1 MLGRLLAGTTGKRK
15 SPKKAAAVETVP
27 DDSSDVEASEEYI
40 QFALAERQNLEASG
54 ITSDEDIEEEI
65 ARRWKV
71 VLHNL
76 KPVPEEE
83 EKSPSADVKI
93 LPILLDDKQLTA
105 LDYIYIG
112 PTKTGEHM
120 YGVKKGALAPGSLP
134 IPPTTA
140 CTEPLESSSM
150 THRRKF
156 SWKTFFAKD
165 AKTGKSS
172 AFTARTFAAAVE
184 ELRKPAKKSAPKAVS
199 GSKRKVDQ
207 VIKPEPV
214 APEPVTM

>member
-105 LDYIYIG
+105 LDYIY
-112 PTKTGEHM
+112 T
-120 YGVKKGALAPGSLP
+120 
-134 IPPTTA
+134 
-140 CTEPLESSSM
+140 
-150 THRRKF
+150 
-156 SWKTFFAKD
+156 
-165 AKTGKSS
+165 
-172 AFTARTFAAAVE
+172 
-184 ELRKPAKKSAPKAVS
+184 SAPPRRESTCTV
-199 GSKRKVDQ
+199 SKRAHSRLEAFQ
-207 VIKPEPV
+207 YHQQLP
-214 APEPVTM
+214 